1 MLFHCKPLLLAGCD
15 QVAEPFFLPA
25 VVRSAGLLSFGRMQR
40 SNGGKL
46 APRLPETIILRRDE
60 TIRAMVRVILIVAS
74 TASGIGVVCADQSP
88 LGVHNVSQ
96 ATADSIAQFVA
107 AASKRFTIS
116 EPLIRAVLRVESA
129 GNPRARSPKGAIGL
143 MQIMPTTWT
152 ELQGRYGLGADP
164 YDPHDNIMAGAA
176 YLRELHD
183 RFGEPG
189 FLAAYNAGPGRY
201 EEHLATG
208 RPLPDERQNYVAA
221 VMRSVD
227 GIQIGRLPTVGARPT
242 LPNDSP
248 LFVARKA
255 TTMMSVVPANVVRSG
270 RSTNA
275 RVADLS
281 ALIPRSNRLFARRVD
296 GRGSQ

>member
-1 MLFHCKPLLLAGCD
+1 MHLHRDSLHIAGRD

-25 VVRSAGLLSFGRMQR
+25 INRSGMLLPFCLMQR
-40 SNGGKL
+40 PNGGEL
-46 APRLPETIILRRDE
+46 APRWSETVVWRRGETIGAIVGVL
-60 TIRAMVRVILIVAS
+60 LIVAS
-74 TASGIGVVCADQSP
+74 TTSGIGVACADLSP
-88 LGVHNVSQ
+88 LGVHSASQ
-96 ATADSIAQFVA
+96 AAADSIAQFVA

-116 EPLIRAVLRVESA
+116 EPLIRAVMRVESA
-129 GNPRARSPKGAIGL
+129 GDPRARSAKGAIGL

-152 ELQGRYGLGADP
+152 ELQARYGLGADP
-164 YDPHDNIMAGAA
+164 YDPHDNIVAGTA

-183 RFGEPG
+183 RFGEAG
-189 FLAAYNAGPGRY
+189 FLAAYNAGPRRY

-208 RPLPDERQNYVAA
+208 RALPDETQNYVAA

-227 GIQIGRLPTVGARPT
+227 GIQIGRLPTVSARPT

-255 TTMMSVVPANVVRSG
+255 TTMMSVGPANVVRSG

-281 ALIPRSNRLFARRVD
+281 ALIPRSDRLFVRRVD
-296 GRGSQ
+296 GRGWQ